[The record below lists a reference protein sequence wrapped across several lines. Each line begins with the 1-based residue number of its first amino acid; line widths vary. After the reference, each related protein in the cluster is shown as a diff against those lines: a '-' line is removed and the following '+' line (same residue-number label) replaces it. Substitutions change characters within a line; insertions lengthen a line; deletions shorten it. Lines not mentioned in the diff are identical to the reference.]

1 MFADYIKMGVKIG
14 LIALVTAAII
24 ALFAGVTIP
33 SLDMTFLNSCVSSVL
48 SLVYHWCPGASVVV
62 PLVLGLLSVQ
72 LAILV
77 FEFGSIAFRWLFK
90 VNE

>member
-14 LIALVTAAII
+14 LIAVVTAAII
-24 ALFAGVTIP
+24 ALFTSVTIP
-33 SLDMTFLNSCVSSVL
+33 SLDMTYLNSCVSAVL
-48 SLVYHWCPGASVVV
+48 SLVYHWCPGASVVF
-62 PLVLGLLSVQ
+62 PLVFACLSLQ
-72 LAILV
+72 LAILL